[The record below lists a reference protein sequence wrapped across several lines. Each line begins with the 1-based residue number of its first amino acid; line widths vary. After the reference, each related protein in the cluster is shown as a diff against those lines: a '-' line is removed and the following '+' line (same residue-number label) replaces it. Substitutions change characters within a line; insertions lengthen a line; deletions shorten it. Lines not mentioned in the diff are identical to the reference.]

1 MWFGIAVGPVSTGA
15 AKDHGKRQSNS
26 SDAPRPPVFLRDVNA
41 RRRPVAN
48 EQGVAAF
55 ELMLV
60 ALVIGLVVVL
70 VLPALLRTSPRV
82 DNLDAQAN
90 LRNAAVGA
98 RAAYAPSQSYSYRG
112 LPLSTLSF
120 AASAPAYSWTTGSC
134 SGGVGPDC
142 LSEQVVD
149 VNMPGDSQG
158 VVLATWSSTTR
169 TCWYAVDLET
179 VPRVLASDR
188 SGIAFE
194 AAPNSDRAV
203 SDVGIYYGRSPAGV
217 SSCSAQDATR
227 DYVHSGWSPNL
238 GSAGVV

>member
-1 MWFGIAVGPVSTGA
+1 MWFRIEVGPASTGA
-15 AKDHGKRQSNS
+15 TKDHGKRQSNA
-26 SDAPRPPVFLRDVNA
+26 SDVPVPSPGRTA
-41 RRRPVAN
+41 RGRPVAS

-60 ALVIGLVVVL
+60 ALVVGLLVVI
-70 VLPALLRTSPRV
+70 VLPALLRTSPRA
-82 DNLDAQAN
+82 DNIDAQAN
-90 LRNAAVGA
+90 LRNAVDGA
-98 RAAYAPSQSYSYRG
+98 RDAYAPSQSYSYRG

-120 AASAPAYSWTTGSC
+120 ASSAPAYSWTTGSC
-134 SGGVGPDC
+134 ADVGPDC

-158 VVLATWSSTTR
+158 VVLATWSSVTR

-194 AAPNSDRAV
+194 VAPNTDRSLSGA
-203 SDVGIYYGRSPAGV
+203 GIYYGRSPSGA
-217 SSCSAQDATR
+217 SSCSAKDATR
-227 DYVHSGWSPNL
+227 DSGHGGWSSNL
-238 GSAGVV
+238 SSAGVVG